1 MKVHPDRPCNTVT
14 KNDGNITMHGLM
26 HWAEQ
31 RRFTVGE
38 YKRFQS
44 FPDDFQF
51 VGTYTDAVQRIGNSV
66 PPLFMKRVAEHIYDR
81 ILNTHA

>member
-1 MKVHPDRPCNTVT
+1 VT

-26 HWAEQ
+26 HWQEQ

-38 YKRFQS
+38 YKRFQT
-44 FPDDFQF
+44 FPDDFEF

-66 PPLFMKRVAEHIYDR
+66 PPQFMKRIAEHVRDT
-81 ILNTHA
+81 ILNAHA